1 MVSDFSDA
9 ITLTSWLRDR
19 WQQPSTIAITLLL
32 IFLTG
37 VSLRFQYDL
46 LGLTDNIKIN
56 YVYQEDLPSAL
67 KDFNVF

>member
-56 YVYQEDLPSAL
+56 YFYQEDLPSAL